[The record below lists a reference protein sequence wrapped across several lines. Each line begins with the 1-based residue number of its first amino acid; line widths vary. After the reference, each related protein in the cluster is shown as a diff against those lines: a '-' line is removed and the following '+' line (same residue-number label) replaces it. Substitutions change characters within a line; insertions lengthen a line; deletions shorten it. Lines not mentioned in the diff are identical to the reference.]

1 MLGSASENTR
11 VDKPIEITRNPC
23 ASAKTIADLEGLNA
37 EYGTNAGRCFYSLGE
52 QIFLDLYNS
61 LGEDTFRQGFRS
73 LYLKSQVE
81 DYSDDC
87 EGTDLG
93 ICHLVAAFK
102 ADVSDEVAAQV
113 DEIVGRWYGLLP

>member
-1 MLGSASENTR
+1 MRFRENNRRFGRTERRNTVPIRANASILWGSRFS
-11 VDKPIEITRNPC
+11 
-23 ASAKTIADLEGLNA
+23 
-37 EYGTNAGRCFYSLGE
+37 
-52 QIFLDLYNS
+52 LDLYNS

-102 ADVSDEVAAQV
+102 ADVSEADAAKVDEVVAQ
-113 DEIVGRWYGLLP
+113 W